1 MAKRRDTFGDSPLG
15 SGGRFAECV
24 REMEKRPDVYDPAGL
39 CASIGRKAYG
49 KKRFAKMAKR
59 GRERG
64 NPQKWGTDLEMCE
77 DAYKT
82 AVAKI
87 EARALRIRRGEE
99 LATELMRGWRAVSS
113 AVELD
118 DRQRDSARR
127 IADTYQGI
135 ARGMAEAGGSAHPY
149 MGQQSVAD
157 ALGAL
162 RPTRPRGY
170 HGTETET
177 ERRIRGAAARYLATT
192 VPSNPL
198 TDAEHMRTKKHTMEL
213 TDRMERVAMHEG
225 NLGREDLADHW
236 REMAQ
241 YVSGAGWAHMR
252 ASQGIPFPEAGYAA
266 SSGLEGAEW
275 EVLEELRA
283 QAGPDDNP
291 CGAGGYGPAA
301 NPVKPDGRWH
311 KTQFIDVGEEKG
323 TAYGM
328 RTAKGGATIVPYKP
342 RTFMGS
348 RFAAEIYEDYRS
360 QKIPKGSRF
369 IVIVKGEAKGS
380 PLDPSAHK
388 SLDDAKKAGESAL
401 RKLPMPGARSNPAEL
416 INAGILAGSA
426 PIPSGIDSP
435 PVSGGILAGSRPIPS
450 GFRDPR
456 LNVGL
461 VDPPLT
467 RRSKPDQPT

>member
-1 MAKRRDTFGDSPLG
+1 MAKKRDTFGDSPLG

-49 KKRFAKMAKR
+49 KKRFAKMAQR
-59 GRERG
+59 GRARG
-64 NPQKWGTDLEMCE
+64 NPPAAPLVGPEIGYAINEAIRMMERIYFAL
-77 DAYKT
+77 
-82 AVAKI
+82 
-87 EARALRIRRGEE
+87 ARAPEAQQEAYTIAE
-99 LATELMRGWRAVSS
+99 AM
-113 AVELD
+113 
-118 DRQRDSARR
+118 QRLSTTQDFVGAQRP
-127 IADTYQGI
+127 
-135 ARGMAEAGGSAHPY
+135 ARG
-149 MGQQSVAD
+149 
-157 ALGAL
+157 
-162 RPTRPRGY
+162 
-170 HGTETET
+170 
-177 ERRIRGAAARYLATT
+177 
-192 VPSNPL
+192 NPL

-266 SSGLEGAEW
+266 TSGLEGAES
-275 EVLEELRA
+275 EVLDELRA
-283 QAGPDDNP
+283 QAGPEANP

-311 KTQFIDVGEEKG
+311 RLEFLGAGKRGPVKG
-323 TAYGM
+323 TQYSMA
-328 RTAKGGATIVPYKP
+328 TAKGEAVIIPYKP
-342 RTFMGS
+342 RTFGS
-348 RFAAEIYEDYRS
+348 SRLLAAHYEEIKG
-360 QKIPKGSRF
+360 QKVPKGAKWLLFVYSAKAAR
-369 IVIVKGEAKGS
+369 EAAGASWSARPEHPK
-380 PLDPSAHK
+380 PSAHK
-388 SLDDAKKAGESAL
+388 TLDGAKLAGEGAL
-401 RKLPMPGARSNPAEL
+401 RRLPMPDEVAGGAIRQYSIRSPEEQKSAFKARTRSNPAEL
-416 INAGILAGSA
+416 INAGILSAHA

>member
-1 MAKRRDTFGDSPLG
+1 
-15 SGGRFAECV
+15 
-24 REMEKRPDVYDPAGL
+24 
-39 CASIGRKAYG
+39 
-49 KKRFAKMAKR
+49 
-59 GRERG
+59 
-64 NPQKWGTDLEMCE
+64 
-77 DAYKT
+77 
-82 AVAKI
+82 
-87 EARALRIRRGEE
+87 
-99 LATELMRGWRAVSS
+99 
-113 AVELD
+113 
-118 DRQRDSARR
+118 
-127 IADTYQGI
+127 
-135 ARGMAEAGGSAHPY
+135 

-170 HGTETET
+170 HGSETET

-252 ASQGIPFPEAGYAA
+252 ASQGIPFPEPGYAA
-266 SSGLEGAEW
+266 TSGLEGAES

-301 NPVKPDGRWH
+301 NPVKPDGKWH
-311 KTQFIDVGEEKG
+311 RSEFLGAGKRGPAKG
-323 TAYGM
+323 TLYQMA
-328 RTAKGGATIVPYKP
+328 TAKGNAEIIPYKP
-342 RTFMGS
+342 RTFDSS
-348 RFAAEIYEDYRS
+348 RLAAAHYEDIKG
-360 QKIPKGSRF
+360 QKVPKGTKWLLFVYSAKAAR
-369 IVIVKGEAKGS
+369 EAAGASWSARPEHPK
-380 PLDPSAHK
+380 PSAHK
-388 SLDDAKKAGESAL
+388 TLDGAKLAGEGAL
-401 RKLPMPGARSNPAEL
+401 RRLPMPPARSNPAEL
-416 INAGILAGSA
+416 INAGILSAHA

>member
-1 MAKRRDTFGDSPLG
+1 MAKKRDTFGDSPLG

-59 GRERG
+59 GRAQSNPYWLARDHLEQAAKQLARAYRTVKIAQRG
-64 NPQKWGTDLEMCE
+64 VE
-77 DAYKT
+77 DAEGPEWRKLGILGDT
-82 AVAKI
+82 ISAAHQ
-87 EARALRIRRGEE
+87 AAWAL
-99 LATELMRGWRAVSS
+99 
-113 AVELD
+113 LD
-118 DRQRDSARR
+118 EM
-127 IADTYQGI
+127 GI
-135 ARGMAEAGGSAHPY
+135 NR
-149 MGQQSVAD
+149 
-157 ALGAL
+157 
-162 RPTRPRGY
+162 
-170 HGTETET
+170 
-177 ERRIRGAAARYLATT
+177 
-192 VPSNPL
+192 NPL

-225 NLGREDLADHW
+225 KLGREDLADHW

-252 ASQGIPFPEAGYAA
+252 ASQGIPFPEPGYAA
-266 SSGLEGAEW
+266 TSGLEGAEW

-283 QAGPDDNP
+283 QAGPEANP
-291 CGAGGYGPAA
+291 CGAGGYGAAA